1 MKKSNEKFKSDIRE
15 IIENYVN
22 GYFAVDWDTGDI
34 DKELSR
40 HIEERWFDKL
50 EKDINNYIKEIINI
64 MAVFMRCIAM
74 VLIVGM
80 ILIAIFA

>member
-1 MKKSNEKFKSDIRE
+1 MKKPNDIFKSDVRE
-15 IIENYVN
+15 ILDSSKETTFYK
-22 GYFAVDWDTGDI
+22 GYFTTI
-34 DKELSR
+34 PSEN
-40 HIEERWFDKL
+40 FDKL